1 MNAILQTWRR
11 LLMSL
16 HGNRMD
22 RELQEEMQ
30 QHLEYRVRD
39 AISAGM
45 NEDEARRA
53 AARRLGG
60 MLQARE
66 SSRDVWGLTW
76 IVDLAQD
83 IRFGTRL
90 LRRNLGFAVAAVLL
104 LALGIGGNSAIFGLL
119 DALVY
124 RPLPAAAPDQLV
136 LLGARATIGTGF
148 GMQGKERTLYTYR
161 EYQELRTRQ
170 HSFTGVAAASEAPGE
185 SNVRLDGGA
194 GSAERATGTFVSG
207 NYFDV
212 LGVGARIGRTLTSAD
227 DTTAGAHPV
236 VVISH
241 DYWTRR
247 FSRDEA
253 VLGRTIAIGRAS
265 LVIVGVAAERFAG
278 DHVAH
283 RTDFWIPLSMQGEVM
298 PHQAWLEEP
307 LALWLRL
314 VGRLRADESIAHAQ
328 AGVNVTFQQILADR
342 AGSLPTPEA
351 RQRLLDQRI
360 TLTSAANG
368 VSSVR
373 NRFAGSLRIVMGM
386 VALLL
391 LLACTN
397 LATMLLARSSARQ
410 KELGL
415 RLALGA
421 SRSRVLRQLLT
432 ESLVLSVIG
441 AAAGVVIARIGG
453 QLLLR
458 MASGGSDPIA
468 LALPLDGR
476 AVGFTAAITILS
488 TLLVGL
494 VPALN
499 ASRSTPSAAI
509 RGEGGIATGRRFRL
523 PARKLLVSA
532 QVAMTLVLL
541 VSAGLLV
548 ATLRNLRADDLGF
561 DRGVLQIGI
570 DGVNSGY
577 TGTRSLDLAQRLTE
591 SIKAAGGVSD
601 VAVSDNGLLTNNA
614 SRAPVTVIGDRPRT
628 DDERFANF
636 DLVSDGYFRTLGVRM
651 VSGREFTDRDRQGA
665 PRVAVVNESFAR
677 FYFGDGGAVGRQ
689 FRVNLPGGEGAAEVA
704 ITIVGVAGDA
714 RNQGPR
720 EAAGRQFYLS
730 YYQPQLELD
739 QGLQFQLRL
748 SGSPEAVGPLVRAA
762 IRRIDPALAIESME
776 SIDRSLDRLLVR
788 DRLMANLAGAFGA
801 LAMLLAATGLHGVLA
816 YTVARRSREI
826 GIRVALGA
834 RRAEIVRLVVWDGG
848 VLVVVGAGIGI
859 PAALLLA
866 RGLSTQL
873 FGLSPFNPTILA
885 ASVVVLLAVATAAAA
900 LPARQATRVDPL
912 VAMRNE

>member
-1 MNAILQTWRR
+1 MTAILRIWRR

-16 HGNRMD
+16 RGNRLD
-22 RELQEEMQ
+22 LELQEEMQ

-39 AISAGM
+39 AVNAGM
-45 NEDEARRA
+45 DEDEARQA

-60 MLQARE
+60 MLRARE

-76 IVDLAQD
+76 LVDLVQD

-90 LRRNLGFAVAAVLL
+90 LRRNPGFAMAAVLL

-124 RPLPAAAPDQLV
+124 RPLPVAAPDQLM

-161 EYQELRTRQ
+161 EYQELRARQ
-170 HSFTGVAAASEAPGE
+170 QSFTGVAAASEAPGE
-185 SNVRLDGGA
+185 SNVRVDGGA

-227 DTTAGAHPV
+227 DRTAGAHPV
-236 VVISH
+236 AVISD

-298 PHQAWLEEP
+298 PHQAWLDEP
-307 LALWLRL
+307 MALWLRL
-314 VGRLRADESIAHAQ
+314 VGRLRPDESIAHAQ
-328 AGVNVTFQQILADR
+328 TGVNVALQQILADR
-342 AGSLPTPEA
+342 GGSLPTPEA
-351 RQRLLDQRI
+351 RQRLLNQRI
-360 TLTSAANG
+360 TLTSAAAG

-373 NRFAGSLRIVMGM
+373 NRFAGSLSIVMGM
-386 VALLL
+386 VALVL

-397 LATMLLARSSARQ
+397 LATMMLARATARQ

-421 SRSRVLRQLLT
+421 SRSRVVRQLLT

-458 MASGGSDPIA
+458 MASGGPDPIA
-468 LALPLDGR
+468 LALPLDQR
-476 AVGFTAAITILS
+476 LLGFAAALTLLS

-494 VPALN
+494 VPALS
-499 ASRSTPSAAI
+499 ASGANPSVVI
-509 RGEGGIATGRRFRL
+509 RGEAGTARGRRFRL
-523 PARKLLVSA
+523 PARKLLVSV

-561 DRGVLQIGI
+561 DRRVFLVGI

-577 TGTRSLDLAQRLTE
+577 AGARLLDLAQRLTD
-591 SIKAAGGVSD
+591 SMRGIGGISG
-601 VAVSDNGLLTNNA
+601 VAVSDNGLLSNDA
-614 SRAPVTVIGDRPRT
+614 SVAPVTVIGDKSRAE
-628 DDERFANF
+628 DERFAAF

-651 VSGREFTDRDRQGA
+651 VAGREFTDRDRHGA
-665 PRVAVVNESFAR
+665 PRVAVVNESFAQY
-677 FYFGDGGAVGRQ
+677 YFGDSNAIGRQ
-689 FRVNLPGGEGAAEVA
+689 FTVAQPKDDEAAA
-704 ITIVGVAGDA
+704 PSITIVGVASDVS
-714 RNQGPR
+714 NHGPR
-720 EAAGRQFYLS
+720 QAQDRQFYLS
-730 YYQPQLELD
+730 YYQAGDMNP
-739 QGLQFQLRL
+739 GLNFQLL
-748 SGSPEAVGPLVRAA
+748 PSGSAEVAGPTVRTA
-762 IRRIDPALAIESME
+762 IRQIDPSLGIESME
-776 SIDRSLDRLLVR
+776 TAGTALERLLVR
-788 DRLMANLAGAFGA
+788 DRLMAHLAQAFGA
-801 LAMLLAATGLHGVLA
+801 LAMLLAATGLYGVLA

-826 GIRVALGA
+826 GIRMALGA

-848 VLVVVGAGIGI
+848 VLVVAGAGIGI
-859 PAALLLA
+859 PASLLLA

-873 FGLSPFNPTILA
+873 FGLTAFSPTILA
-885 ASVVVLLAVATAAAA
+885 ASVLVLLAVATAAAT

-912 VAMRNE
+912 VAIRSE